1 MKFELPKL
9 SYAVEALA
17 PAIGKETVEFHYGK
31 HFLTYVNNLNGL
43 VQGTKFE
50 NADLETIVR
59 ESDGAI
65 FNNAGQV
72 LNHDIYFK
80 SFSPSPKSEPS
91 DKLLEAIQ
99 KQFGSFGEFKEEFS
113 KAAVSL
119 FGSGWA
125 WLCKKDDASL
135 AITQEQNAGNPLHSK
150 TGFPLLCCDVWEHSY
165 YLDYQNRRADY
176 VKNYWN
182 ILDWKKVEERFISD
196 KL

>member
-31 HFLTYVNNLNGL
+31 HFQTYINNLNGL

-72 LNHDIYFK
+72 WNHDIYFK
-80 SFSPSPKSEPS
+80 TLSQFPKSEPTG
-91 DKLLEAIQ
+91 KLLEAI
-99 KQFGSFGEFKEEFS
+99 KKNFGSFGEFKEEFS

-125 WLCKKDDASL
+125 WLYRKDDGTL
-135 AITQEQNAGNPLHSK
+135 AISQEQNAGNPIHSR
-150 TGFPLLCCDVWEHSY
+150 TGTPLIGCDVWEHSY
-165 YLDYQNRRADY
+165 YLDYQNRRVDY

-182 ILDWKKVEERFISD
+182 ILDWKIIENIFVKE
-196 KL
+196 

>member
-9 SYAVEALA
+9 SYAVESLA

-31 HFLTYVNNLNGL
+31 HFLTYINNLNGL

-72 LNHDIYFK
+72 WNHDIYFK

-91 DKLLEAIQ
+91 GKLLEAI
-99 KQFGSFGEFKEEFS
+99 KKNFGSFGEFKEEFS

-125 WLCKKDDASL
+125 WLYKKDDGTL
-135 AITQEQNAGNPLHSK
+135 AISQEQNAGNPIHSK
-150 TGFPLLCCDVWEHSY
+150 TGTPLIGCDVWEHSY
-165 YLDYQNRRADY
+165 YLDYQNRRVDY
-176 VKNYWN
+176 IKNYWN
-182 ILDWKKVEERFISD
+182 ILDWKVIENIFVKE
-196 KL
+196 

>member
-31 HFLTYVNNLNGL
+31 HFLTYINNLNGL

-80 SFSPSPKSEPS
+80 SFSQSPKSEPS
-91 DKLLEAIQ
+91 GKLLEAIQ
-99 KQFGSFGEFKEEFS
+99 KRFGSFGEFKEEFG
-113 KAAVSL
+113 KASVSL

-125 WLCKKDDASL
+125 WLYKKDDGSL
-135 AITQEQNAGNPLHSK
+135 AISQEQNAGNPIHSK
-150 TGFPLLCCDVWEHSY
+150 TGFPLICCDVWEHSY

-182 ILDWKKVEERFISD
+182 ILDWKIVENRYATDE
-196 KL
+196 L

>member
-17 PAIGKETVEFHYGK
+17 PAIGKETVEFHHGK
-31 HFLTYVNNLNGL
+31 HLLTYVNNLNGL
-43 VQGTKFE
+43 IQGTKFE

-72 LNHDIYFK
+72 LNHDMYFK
-80 SFSPSPKSEPS
+80 TFSPTPKSEPS
-91 DKLLEAIQ
+91 GALMEAIE
-99 KQFGSFGEFKEEFS
+99 KKFGSFGEFKEEFS
-113 KAAVSL
+113 KASISL

-125 WLCKKDDASL
+125 WLYRKDDGSL
-135 AITQEQNAGNPLHSK
+135 AISQEQNAGNPIHSK

-176 VKNYWN
+176 VKNFWTVV
-182 ILDWKKVEERFISD
+182 DWKTVEERFVNG

>member
-17 PAIGKETVEFHYGK
+17 PAIGKETVEFHHGK
-31 HFLTYVNNLNGL
+31 HFQTYINNLNGL
-43 VQGTKFE
+43 IQGTKFE

-72 LNHDIYFK
+72 WNHDIYFK
-80 SFSPSPKSEPS
+80 TLSPFPKSEPS
-91 DKLLEAIQ
+91 GKLLEAI
-99 KQFGSFGEFKEEFS
+99 KKSFGSFGEFKEEFG

-125 WLCKKDDASL
+125 WLYKKDDGTL
-135 AITQEQNAGNPLHSK
+135 AISQEQNAGNPIHSR
-150 TGFPLLCCDVWEHSY
+150 TGTPLIGCDVWEHSY
-165 YLDYQNRRADY
+165 YLDYQNRRVDY

-182 ILDWKKVEERFISD
+182 ILDWKVIENAFVKE
-196 KL
+196 

>member
-9 SYAVEALA
+9 EYAVEALA
-17 PAIGKETVEFHYGK
+17 PAIGKETVEFHHGK

-72 LNHDIYFK
+72 LNHDFYFK
-80 SFSPSPKSEPS
+80 SFSSSPQSEPS
-91 DKLLEAIQ
+91 GKLLEAIQ
-99 KQFGSFGEFKEEFS
+99 KRFGSFGEFKEEFS

-125 WLCKKDDASL
+125 WLYKTGDGSL
-135 AITQEQNAGNPLHSK
+135 AISQEQNAGSPVHSK
-150 TGFPLLCCDVWEHSY
+150 TGLPLLCCDVWEHSY

>member
-9 SYAVEALA
+9 LYAVEALA
-17 PAIGKETVEFHYGK
+17 PAIGKETVEFHHGK

-43 VQGTKFE
+43 LPGTKFE
-50 NADLETIVR
+50 NADLVTIVR

-80 SFSPSPKSEPS
+80 SFSASPKSEPS
-91 DKLLEAIQ
+91 GVLLEAIR

-113 KAAVSL
+113 KATISL
-119 FGSGWA
+119 FGSGWT
-125 WLCKKDDASL
+125 WLYKKDDGSL
-135 AITQEQNAGNPLHSK
+135 AISQEQNAGNPIHSK
-150 TGFPLLCCDVWEHSY
+150 TGLPLLCCDVWEHSY

-176 VKNYWN
+176 VRNYWS
-182 ILDWKKVEERFISD
+182 ILNWKEIEERFVSD